1 MNPNL
6 EISREARVLRLT
18 LNRPDK
24 RNALNSEL
32 CRDLVYAVEE
42 AQDDPAIGCLL
53 IDARGDIFCAG
64 MDLDEAAAPG
74 AVAGTAIHQRLFTMG
89 FRAKKPIVTAV
100 QGPALG
106 GGVGLVCNA
115 HVAVAAHG
123 SSFGLTEI
131 RVGMWPFV
139 IYRSVV
145 SALGERR
152 TLELSLMG
160 RIFNVPEAVQWGLI
174 HEAVPAFELDDRATA
189 IATHLAQSSP
199 QAIRAGLEMMRRTQG
214 LDPLAASDIALEMRR
229 EAFASSDFQEGCAA
243 FREKRRP
250 NFIRES

>member
-32 CRDLVYAVEE
+32 CRDLVDAVEE

-74 AVAGTAIHQRLFTMG
+74 AVTGTAIHQRLFTMG

-115 HVAVAAHG
+115 HVASRRMALV
-123 SSFGLTEI
+123 LDLLK
-131 RVGMWPFV
+131 FV
-139 IYRSVV
+139 LGCGRS
-145 SALGERR
+145 
-152 TLELSLMG
+152 
-160 RIFNVPEAVQWGLI
+160 
-174 HEAVPAFELDDRATA
+174 
-189 IATHLAQSSP
+189 
-199 QAIRAGLEMMRRTQG
+199 
-214 LDPLAASDIALEMRR
+214 
-229 EAFASSDFQEGCAA
+229 
-243 FREKRRP
+243 
-250 NFIRES
+250 